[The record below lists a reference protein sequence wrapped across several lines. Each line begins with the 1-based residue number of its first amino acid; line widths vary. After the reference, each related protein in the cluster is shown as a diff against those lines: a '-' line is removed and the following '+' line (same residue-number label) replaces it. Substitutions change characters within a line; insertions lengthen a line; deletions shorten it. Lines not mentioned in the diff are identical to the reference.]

1 MSQFS
6 FQYPFVF
13 LLIVLFWACERWCHE
28 RSQAIFFPHISTLVA
43 SNVKKS
49 RLLSWL
55 KYIGVVLAITALASP
70 VITTSYTNSNK
81 NGRDIVLV
89 LDSSGSMKQFGF
101 DMNDIYKSK
110 FAVVKDVVGEFIDK
124 RKNDRIGMITF
135 GNVSFIASPLTF
147 ENEFLTKILK
157 MQNMLEENKKNPSAY
172 RRFLSDTAINDAV
185 TQAYSMLSKTKA
197 KSKVAIL
204 LTDGEDTN
212 SKVSKDELLS
222 LIKNNTIKLYTI
234 AIGTPRDYNAPY
246 LQALAKTSGGEFF
259 ATSNATGLKKI
270 YEQIDKLEV
279 SKLKDKKIVHN
290 EYLYI
295 YPLFVAILALLVFV
309 YLRSSKGVE

>member
-43 SNVKKS
+43 SSVKKS

-135 GNVSFIASPLTF
+135 GDVSFIASPLTF
-147 ENEFLTKILK
+147 ENEFLAKILK
-157 MQNMLEENKKNPSAY
+157 MQKVGVAGEK
-172 RRFLSDTAINDAV
+172 TAINDALV
-185 TQAYSMLSKTKA
+185 QAYNMLSKSKA
-197 KSKVAIL
+197 KSKVVIL
-204 LTDGEDTN
+204 LTDGIDN
-212 SKVSKDELLS
+212 MSKVTPDELLS
-222 LIKNNTIKLYTI
+222 LIKDSNVKLYTI
-234 AIGTPRDYNAPY
+234 AIGTPRDYNAEY
-246 LQALAKTSGGEFF
+246 LNQLAKTSGGEFF
-259 ATSNATGLKKI
+259 ATSNAKGLKKI
-270 YEQIDKLEV
+270 YEHIDKLEV
-279 SKLKDKKIVHN
+279 TKLKDKKIVHN
-290 EYLYI
+290 DYLYI
-295 YPLFVAILALLVFV
+295 YPLFLAILSLLVFV
-309 YLRSSKGVE
+309 YMRSAKGVE

>member
-13 LLIVLFWACERWCHE
+13 LLIVLFWACDRWCHE

-43 SNVKKS
+43 SSVKKS

-110 FAVVKDVVGEFIDK
+110 FAVVKDVVGDFISK
-124 RKNDRIGMITF
+124 RKNDRIGMISF
-135 GNVSFIASPLTF
+135 GDVAFVASPLTF
-147 ENEFLTKILK
+147 EKEFLTNILK
-157 MQNMLEENKKNPSAY
+157 MQKVGVAGEK
-172 RRFLSDTAINDAV
+172 TAINDAV
-185 TQAYSMLSKTKA
+185 VQAYNMLSKSKA
-197 KSKVAIL
+197 KSKVVIL
-204 LTDGEDTN
+204 LTDGMDN
-212 SKVSKDELLS
+212 MSKVSADELLS
-222 LIKNNTIKLYTI
+222 LIKGSDIKLYTI

-246 LQALAKTSGGEFF
+246 LQALAKASGGEFF
-259 ATSNATGLKKI
+259 ATSTATGLKKI
-270 YEQIDKLEV
+270 YAQIDKLEV
-279 SKLKDKKIVHN
+279 SKLKNKKIVHN
-290 EYLYI
+290 DYLYI
-295 YPLFVAILALLVFV
+295 YPLFLAILALLVFV